1 MATLVNK
8 GLEIKAKILIGESA
22 SEFKWVALGTGST
35 AEANDQTTLV
45 TEITTNGG
53 ARMIADTIAYEAD
66 YKAKLIATWTFT
78 GDLGINECGVF
89 DQLAVGGNMLMR
101 HKFATQKDV
110 HNTDTLQLTIK
121 ETESRA

>member
-1 MATLVNK
+1 MATLVNA
-8 GLEIKAKILIGESA
+8 GLEYKAKILIGVSA

-35 AEANDQTTLV
+35 AEANDQTALV

-66 YKAKLIATWTFT
+66 YKAKLISTWSFS
-78 GDLGINECGVF
+78 GNLAIFECGVF

-101 HKFATQKDV
+101 HKFALVKNVENGDS
-110 HNTDTLQLTIK
+110 LQLTIK
-121 ETESRA
+121 ETESRV

>member
-8 GLEIKAKILIGESA
+8 GLEMKAKLVIGVA
-22 SEFKWVALGTGST
+22 SNEFKWIALGSGTT
-35 AEANDQTTLV
+35 AEANGQTALV

-78 GDLGINECGVF
+78 GDLSINECGIF

-101 HKFATQKDV
+101 HKFAETKSV
-110 HNTDTLQLTIK
+110 HNTDTLQLTLREI
-121 ETESRA
+121 ESRA

>member
-8 GLEIKAKILIGESA
+8 GLEYKAKILIGVSA
-22 SEFKWVALGTGST
+22 SEFKWIALGTDDT
-35 AEANDQTTLV
+35 AEAEAQTALLA
-45 TEITTNGG
+45 EITTNGG
-53 ARMIADTIAYEAD
+53 SRMLADTIAYEAD

-78 GDLGINECGVF
+78 DVLAINECGVL

-101 HKFATQKDV
+101 HKFAATKNVENGDS
-110 HNTDTLQLTIK
+110 LQLTIK

>member
-8 GLEIKAKILIGESA
+8 GLEIKAKLIIGVA
-22 SEFKWVALGTGST
+22 SNEFKWVALGTGVT

-53 ARMIADTIAYEAD
+53 ERMIADTIAYEAD
-66 YKAKLIATWTFT
+66 YKAKLIALWTFT
-78 GDLGINECGVF
+78 GTLGINECGVF

-101 HKFATQKDV
+101 HKFAATKNV
-110 HNTDTLQLTIK
+110 ENTDTLQLTIK